1 MKAKLDEIEK
11 VCAVVHQ
18 SNGASS
24 SRLFPAIR
32 PVFSTSFKIGVRGSG
47 SIVSPLRTSQTGE
60 VEVIRDQFHVIF
72 LSLKAAQEEQQE
84 VK

>member
-11 VCAVVHQ
+11 VCCCP
-18 SNGASS
+18 SIKWCELITTLS
-24 SRLFPAIR
+24 AIR
-32 PVFSTSFKIGVRGSG
+32 PVFSTSFKIGVRGPG

-60 VEVIRDQFHVIF
+60 VEVIRDQFHVI
-72 LSLKAAQEEQQE
+72 LLPLKAAQEEQQE